1 LRSNPFEFLRSL
13 VVYREL
19 ITFQIKIGAPAES
32 NPLGM
37 VTRDIDDRDAPRAN
51 LVLGQLR
58 GRNLPLPAAV
68 FAHQLARSLEA
79 AREAPAEAAS

>member
-1 LRSNPFEFLRSL
+1 
-13 VVYREL
+13 
-19 ITFQIKIGAPAES
+19 
-32 NPLGM
+32 M

-58 GRNLPLPAAV
+58 GRNLPVPAAV

-79 AREAPAEAAS
+79 AREAPVDAAG